1 MCGYDGDMSFL
12 KNILDSAR
20 TSADH
25 QRAKILARNDYK
37 LRRDLVQA
45 RRDAGLS
52 QPDVAER
59 MGISQQAVSKLERYD
74 SDPKL
79 STLRRYAHAVEAVV
93 EHKVISKSDQ
103 VLWQVSSPHFIV
115 VDGSLAMRGTYVTS
129 KRTDFALAG

>member
-1 MCGYDGDMSFL
+1 MSFL

-20 TSADH
+20 ESADH
-25 QRAKILARNDYK
+25 QRARILAKNDYK

-45 RRDAGLS
+45 RRDAGLT
-52 QPDVAER
+52 QPEVAER

-93 EHKVISKSDQ
+93 DHKVTPQAGQ
-103 VLWQVSSPHFIV
+103 VIWQGAVPQFI
-115 VDGSLAMRGTYVTS
+115 LADSGVTLRTATYIAS